1 MTNSMYNKYEFYLVY
16 YGSKNC
22 GNMVITEQ
30 SIQDIHRSRILTMEQ
45 LKNFTNQI
53 KFKLITQAS
62 VKDTELES

>member
-1 MTNSMYNKYEFYLVY
+1 
-16 YGSKNC
+16 
-22 GNMVITEQ
+22 MVITEQ